1 MINKINSKI
10 FYLFFI
16 ISFFSN
22 SNIAQANVRNTI
34 INKSN
39 CTTRTAKYRSEF
51 QPKFL
56 GVPSSPKGHWN
67 YCISS
72 NGSKYEVL
80 SFFSEGVKNITTGY
94 VEKIGYLNIENYEL
108 KNQWGMLIEVRRVF
122 SEEGFPLFGRLT
134 EYECSK
140 NNTYKD
146 SRCFNRLLGKRINII
161 PYFLRNYNGFK
172 LIVMSLIIFCFW
184 LWEKKSK

>member
-1 MINKINSKI
+1 M
-10 FYLFFI
+10 

-22 SNIAQANVRNTI
+22 SNIALANIRNTI

-39 CTTRTAKYRSEF
+39 CTTRTAKYRSDF

-56 GVPSSPKGHWN
+56 GDPSSRKGRWY

-80 SFFSEGVKNITTGY
+80 SFFDDGDMSSNMHSVK
-94 VEKIGYLNIENYEL
+94 KLGYLNKENVEMSNDGFRIQT
-108 KNQWGMLIEVRRVF
+108 KTVF
-122 SEEGFPLFGRLT
+122 SEEGFPLFGRLS

-140 NNTYKD
+140 GFV
-146 SRCFNRLLGKRINII
+146 FNEGGCSYRVLGKRTNII
-161 PYFLRNYNGFK
+161 P
-172 LIVMSLIIFCFW
+172 
-184 LWEKKSK
+184 